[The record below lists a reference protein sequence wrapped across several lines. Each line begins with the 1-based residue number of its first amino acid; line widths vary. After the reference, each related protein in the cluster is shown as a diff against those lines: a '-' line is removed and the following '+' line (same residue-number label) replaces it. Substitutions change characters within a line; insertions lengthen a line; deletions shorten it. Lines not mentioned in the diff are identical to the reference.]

1 MKMAIRRIFL
11 EGEDALRKVCR
22 PVVKF
27 DGRLKELLEDMAE
40 TMHNAEGVGLA
51 APQVGILR
59 RAVVV
64 DVGEGVIELVN
75 PKIVYESY
83 ETACESEGCLSSPG
97 EYGMVPR
104 PVRVKVVYQDR
115 DGEEHEIEGEGLL
128 ARALC
133 HECDHLDGKLFKD
146 IAERMLDPEEL
157 EGK

>member
-1 MKMAIRRIFL
+1 MAIRRIFL
-11 EGEDALRKVCR
+11 EDEEQLRKVCR

-27 DGRLKELLEDMAE
+27 DDRLAGLLEDMAD
-40 TMHNAEGVGLA
+40 TMHDADGVGLA

-75 PKIVYESY
+75 PRIVSQSE
-83 ETACESEGCLSSPG
+83 ETECKSEGCRSSPG
-97 EYGMVPR
+97 EDGMVTR
-104 PVRVKVVYQDR
+104 PLRVTCAYQDR
-115 DGEEHEIEGEGLL
+115 NGEEREITGEGLL

>member
-1 MKMAIRRIFL
+1 MAIRRIFL
-11 EGEDALRKVCR
+11 EGEEVLRKVCR
-22 PVVKF
+22 PVAKF
-27 DGRLKELLEDMAE
+27 DARLAELLEDMAE
-40 TMHNAEGVGLA
+40 TMHSEQGVGLA

-59 RAVVV
+59 RAIVV

-97 EYGMVPR
+97 EYGMVAR
-104 PVRVKVVYQDR
+104 PVRVTCAYQDR
-115 DGEEHEIEGEGLL
+115 NGEEHEVTGEGLL

-157 EGK
+157 EEK